1 VDDLIAIIVSSIL
14 TALSMPGMLWGGL
27 VWFALVPLFYEL
39 NRSRLVGGTLKV
51 FVYSYIYLLLSH
63 FWVFPVL
70 SKNVPEVLDT
80 FPPFVGVVT
89 FFLMGVI
96 MAAPLTGF
104 GLVYM
109 LLKNRFNSSPFL
121 SSAVVASIFVV
132 FEWLRSL
139 GPLGFTGG
147 RLSHALVNELGL
159 LQLLSFGGTLLLV
172 FVIVCVN
179 HLAFM
184 LLPRS
189 LTRKALLVLIILG
202 TVFSTN
208 SLIER
213 AIPRVKEDS
222 GQVAE
227 VSVIQTNFPQSLK
240 YNEPASAILS
250 VVEEALNSLPEGS
263 WVLMPEATF
272 MSDIR
277 GNHVGSRL
285 QEIVSER
292 ELSVLIGFPTYNEN
306 NYNQLRVITSEGFGD
321 EFYAKIRLTPFVEI
335 LPYPRVFG
343 LFGFLRFLDF
353 FSPGKEYTVFD
364 FAGTDLAAQICFDSY
379 YPEVARGL
387 VDAGGKVIVTSTND
401 GWFDHSTALIQHF
414 VQTQLRAVE
423 NRRFAI
429 QVSNTGITGV
439 IDPYG
444 RPLKTLLTGAE
455 TDEPFLIDTLTFSP
469 KEDRTFYSIYGE
481 WVLFVCLGITG
492 VFLIATFKKTRT
504 DKHPD
509 KVL

>member
-1 VDDLIAIIVSSIL
+1 LFAVFASSIL

-27 VWFALVPLFYEL
+27 VWFALIPLFYEL
-39 NRSRLVGGTLKV
+39 NRSRVVGGTLKV
-51 FVYSYIYLLLSH
+51 FTYAYTYLLLSH

-89 FFLMGVI
+89 FFLMGLI

-104 GLVYM
+104 GLIYM
-109 LLKNRFNSSPFL
+109 LLRDCFKSNPFS

-172 FVIVCVN
+172 FIIVFVN
-179 HLAFM
+179 HLAYT

-189 LTRKALLVLIILG
+189 LTKKALLLLVVLG
-202 TVFSTN
+202 AVFSMN

-222 GQVAE
+222 EQVVE

-240 YNEPASAILS
+240 YNEPASVILS
-250 VVEEALNSLPEGS
+250 VVEEALKSVPESS

-277 GNHVGSRL
+277 DNHVGSRL

-292 ELSVLIGFPTYNEN
+292 ELSVLIGFPTYNEK
-306 NYNQLRVITSEGFGD
+306 NYNQLRVITSDGFGE

-353 FSPGKEYTVFD
+353 FSPGQEYTVFD

-379 YPEVARGL
+379 YPEVTRGL
-387 VDAGGKVIVTSTND
+387 VAAGGEVIVTSTND
-401 GWFDHSTALIQHF
+401 GWFDHSTALVQHF

-439 IDPYG
+439 VDPYG
-444 RPLKTLLTGAE
+444 RQLKTLLTGAE
-455 TDEPFLIDTLTFSP
+455 TDDSFVIDTLTFSP
-469 KEDRTFYSIYGE
+469 RRDRTLYSVYGE
-481 WVLFVCLGITG
+481 WVLIVSLGIAG
-492 VFLIATFKKTRT
+492 LFLIAILRRSRRKKHS
-504 DKHPD
+504 DIA
-509 KVL
+509 L